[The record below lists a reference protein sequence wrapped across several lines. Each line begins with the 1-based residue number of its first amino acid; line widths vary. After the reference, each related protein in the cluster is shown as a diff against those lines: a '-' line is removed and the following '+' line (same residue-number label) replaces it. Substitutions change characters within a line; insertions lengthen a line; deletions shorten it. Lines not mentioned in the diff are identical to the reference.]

1 MKKFIHV
8 LCVAAVMFAAVG
20 MTSCGE
26 EGNEIVTPE
35 EPEVVEMG
43 HYVLSFEDIDV
54 YHWPDSKEAI
64 EQEYEAYKKT
74 VIEALKLDTD
84 KKYKW
89 SEIEAEKDRL
99 QKVFD
104 GIKDFEYTVDAALNI
119 VNYYGGITLKAYK
132 EGKSEA
138 AINFGQKKL
147 KCLTTAPEGTT
158 SQLYMVIESAEAAAP
173 SAKEYCQKVRSLYA
187 DALKEVFT
195 KDFDEVKGKD
205 EMLNFY
211 NLTNLSGD
219 RDEVV
224 KQIKD
229 ICDLVDLPALPDEVK
244 QKAQEEFSKMRYL
257 MKIDITSYDP
267 YYHAPSKSDKQILTL
282 TIGAK

>member
-8 LCVAAVMFAAVG
+8 LFAAAVMCVAAS

-26 EGNEIVTPE
+26 EGSEIVTPE
-35 EPEVVEMG
+35 KPEVVEMG
-43 HYVLSFEDIDV
+43 HYALSFEEIDV
-54 YHWPDSKEAI
+54 YHWPDSKESI
-64 EQEYEAYKKT
+64 EQKYEAYKKAM
-74 VIEALKLDTD
+74 IETLKLDTD

-89 SEIEAEKDRL
+89 SEIEAEKNRL
-99 QKVFD
+99 QKAFD

-119 VNYYGGITLKAYK
+119 VTYHGGITLKAYK

-138 AINFGQKKL
+138 AINFGQKQL

-173 SAKEYCQKVRSLYA
+173 SAKEYCQQVRTLYA

-205 EMLNFY
+205 GMLNFY
-211 NLTNLSGD
+211 NLTNLPGD

-224 KQIKD
+224 KQMQD
-229 ICDLVDLPALPDEVK
+229 ICDLVEVPAIPDEVK
-244 QKAQEEFSKMRYL
+244 QKALEEFSKMPYL
-257 MKIDITSYDP
+257 LKIDITSYDP

-282 TIGAK
+282 TFAAK